1 MHIEPIRATTTEERQ
16 IDSQH
21 FTVRKNDHDKA
32 VALFAGILNYQKAH
46 PEIYYYTR
54 SRSFFREDPTN
65 PDHEIWMFIDEYDN
79 RAVYWQSLLDAA
91 ANDANGAA
99 NLAAW
104 QALVVPPPP
113 TGHIVWTEI
122 QELRVQ
128 FRFREPLWPGCPDKE
143 DTAQDVP
150 KDAITA
156 TPTADTQIDEGS
168 FIIRKT
174 DHDAI
179 VPAFRVALDFQ
190 QTHPEIFYYTRT
202 RLFFRDDPTNP
213 NHEIVTFFDEYDN
226 RDTYMQA
233 LTNGSSH
240 PEIRARA
247 AGFLKYVV
255 KAPSGHSVWT
265 ELQELRVEFKFREP
279 LWPACRQ
286 H

>member
-1 MHIEPIRATTTEERQ
+1 MHIEPIRATTTEVRQ

-21 FTVRKNDHDKA
+21 FAVRKNDHDKA

-46 PEIYYYTR
+46 PEIYYSPR

-168 FIIRKT
+168 FIIPISVRT
-174 DHDAI
+174 DHLRRTKRGRMIMLTPQETIELLKAARKHSTRDWAMI
-179 VPAFRVALDFQ
+179 LLAYRHGLRASEVCGIKLADVDLK
-190 QTHPEIFYYTRT
+190 TGSIFIWG
-202 RLFFRDDPTNP
+202 LK
-213 NHEIVTFFDEYDN
+213 
-226 RDTYMQA
+226 
-233 LTNGSSH
+233 GW
-240 PEIRARA
+240 IR
-247 AGFLKYVV
+247 GD
-255 KAPSGHSVWT
+255 
-265 ELQELRVEFKFREP
+265 
-279 LWPACRQ
+279 
-286 H
+286 

>member
-32 VALFAGILNYQKAH
+32 VSLFAGILNYQKAH

-113 TGHIVWTEI
+113 TCHIVWTEI

-128 FRFREPLWPGCPDKE
+128 FRFREPLWPGGPHKE
-143 DTAQDVP
+143 DTAQHP
-150 KDAITA
+150 
-156 TPTADTQIDEGS
+156 TP
-168 FIIRKT
+168 
-174 DHDAI
+174 
-179 VPAFRVALDFQ
+179 
-190 QTHPEIFYYTRT
+190 
-202 RLFFRDDPTNP
+202 
-213 NHEIVTFFDEYDN
+213 
-226 RDTYMQA
+226 
-233 LTNGSSH
+233 
-240 PEIRARA
+240 RAMR
-247 AGFLKYVV
+247 
-255 KAPSGHSVWT
+255 GHSLSARRTTTRSCRHSGSPWISSRRIPRFST
-265 ELQELRVEFKFREP
+265 TLAH
-279 LWPACRQ
+279 ACSSGRIRLIRTTRS
-286 H
+286 

>member
-1 MHIEPIRATTTEERQ
+1 MLLCQALLTRMHIEPIRATTTEERQ

-128 FRFREPLWPGCPDKE
+128 FRSASRSGR
-143 DTAQDVP
+143 A
-150 KDAITA
+150 A
-156 TPTADTQIDEGS
+156 PTRRIP
-168 FIIRKT
+168 RKT
-174 DHDAI
+174 YRRTPSRPH
-179 VPAFRVALDFQ
+179 RL
-190 QTHPEIFYYTRT
+190 RT
-202 RLFFRDDPTNP
+202 RRSM
-213 NHEIVTFFDEYDN
+213 
-226 RDTYMQA
+226 R
-233 LTNGSSH
+233 
-240 PEIRARA
+240 
-247 AGFLKYVV
+247 
-255 KAPSGHSVWT
+255 GHSLSARQTTTRSCRHSGSPWISSRRIPRFSTTLAHACSSGTIRLIEPRDRDV
-265 ELQELRVEFKFREP
+265 LRRV
-279 LWPACRQ
+279 
-286 H
+286 